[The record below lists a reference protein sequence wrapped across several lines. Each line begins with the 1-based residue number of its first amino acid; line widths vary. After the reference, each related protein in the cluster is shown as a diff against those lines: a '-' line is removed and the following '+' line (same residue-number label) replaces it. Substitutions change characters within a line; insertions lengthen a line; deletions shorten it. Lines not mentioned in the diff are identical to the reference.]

1 MPVKKKK
8 KSASKTPKSVD
19 RGGSHV
25 LENSAE
31 PAISSNVHTFQ
42 SDESGGN
49 GNLWPSLAEGN
60 VDRGFID
67 EIPRTSSGISR
78 PTRTKESNKMLN
90 EGVNAE
96 KAVHA
101 KHQRAGHVGEL
112 RKRRN
117 RVQELLTTP
126 GAQVKEVEDSVAR
139 YEQAFHN
146 FVSSH
151 DNFLLYE
158 EDEERKALMI
168 DSYDNQ
174 RDMKLQLDVMVNDWR
189 AKMKGMERPP
199 SECGLSMKSASSRNS
214 VKEKKRMIEEA
225 KLEMQTL
232 KERQELQRKLEEVE
246 KGKAELSRKIEL
258 LDAKTKVKQ
267 AEMDLLVEQSVE
279 NEGGDGMNDYLKE
292 HYARNLPI
300 EDPSLQPGINSAAPI
315 S

>member
-31 PAISSNVHTFQ
+31 PAISSNVHTCQ

-101 KHQRAGHVGEL
+101 NIRELDMLENCENGEIVC
-112 RKRRN
+112 KN
-117 RVQELLTTP
+117 
-126 GAQVKEVEDSVAR
+126 
-139 YEQAFHN
+139 
-146 FVSSH
+146 
-151 DNFLLYE
+151 
-158 EDEERKALMI
+158 
-168 DSYDNQ
+168 
-174 RDMKLQLDVMVNDWR
+174 
-189 AKMKGMERPP
+189 
-199 SECGLSMKSASSRNS
+199 C
-214 VKEKKRMIEEA
+214 
-225 KLEMQTL
+225 
-232 KERQELQRKLEEVE
+232 
-246 KGKAELSRKIEL
+246 
-258 LDAKTKVKQ
+258 
-267 AEMDLLVEQSVE
+267 
-279 NEGGDGMNDYLKE
+279 
-292 HYARNLPI
+292 
-300 EDPSLQPGINSAAPI
+300 
-315 S
+315 